1 MNEAAWHHNLNR
13 GVLIA
18 PAVTYDG
25 RNGNGVW
32 KGSQLRTRLRLD
44 VTDISEVIC
53 EIGEELLRHVQVCPI
68 FDDFT
73 CASSGSQ
80 PSCECHGDSH
90 GYSAFLRPD
99 HNILT
104 HCLFLQAIQFL
115 QDKIVSSREQVAPVV
130 VRFIEDMV
138 SGGMLSVECVAL
150 QRVGFSSELDG
161 FLHALL

>member
-53 EIGEELLRHVQVCPI
+53 EIGEEYYYYGTYKFVRTSTISPAQAQEVNPHV
-68 FDDFT
+68 
-73 CASSGSQ
+73 
-80 PSCECHGDSH
+80 
-90 GYSAFLRPD
+90 SA
-99 HNILT
+99 T
-104 HCLFLQAIQFL
+104 AI
-115 QDKIVSSREQVAPVV
+115 V
-130 VRFIEDMV
+130 MV
-138 SGGMLSVECVAL
+138 T
-150 QRVGFSSELDG
+150 
-161 FLHALL
+161 LHS